1 MSPSTSFFSRVVIT
15 LRLTLVPASLLIT
28 APLLV
33 AVEGCSP
40 ATNRYRHVEESLRA
54 GDTKRADL
62 ILAQA
67 EQEYGAKSRVLYKMD
82 RGMTLHLAGRYQES
96 NAMLE
101 QADEEMEQLYT
112 RRVRTET
119 KAFLL
124 NDTELPY
131 EGEPYEQVM
140 LNVLKSINYA
150 VLGNWD
156 GALVEA
162 RRIDHRLNL
171 LSDKVAEK
179 EGYRDDAFARYLT
192 GILYEVAGDV
202 NNAFIAYRKAY
213 EAYRAQASWLRTP
226 LPPML
231 REDLLR
237 STDALHLS
245 EEHQEYRRAFAEVS
259 WRTLSETQRLA
270 HVVVISYNGTAP
282 QKEDQFI
289 DLPISLDALNLVL
302 LTKRFGGPNTPENRV
317 TESILY
323 GLNGNVVR
331 VAVPRLVPQ
340 KTQAATGEVR
350 LTGKSAAFSART
362 ELVQNLTALAEKNL
376 ADRFSLIAVKAV
388 ARAAVKQTLATG
400 FGRGAQ
406 SAAGK
411 DIGPLV
417 GVLAGAVARSFA
429 IATEEADK
437 RSWRTL
443 PDEVQL
449 ARLWVPPG
457 EYELRIRSL
466 DRGGS
471 PMGRESV
478 QAVTVQ
484 AGESRFYTVRV
495 LP

>member
-1 MSPSTSFFSRVVIT
+1 MATPF
-15 LRLTLVPASLLIT
+15 RLTVVPASLFIT
-28 APLLV
+28 APMLV
-33 AVEGCSP
+33 GVGGCTP
-40 ATNRYRHVEESLRA
+40 PTNRYLHVEESLLA
-54 GDTKRADL
+54 GDPKRADL
-62 ILAQA
+62 ILEQA
-67 EQEYGAKSRVLYKMD
+67 AHEYGAKSQVLYKMD

-96 NAMLE
+96 NALLE
-101 QADEEMEQLYT
+101 QAEEELEQLYT
-112 RRVRTET
+112 RRVGTET
-119 KAFLL
+119 KAFLV
-124 NDTELPY
+124 NDTELPF

-150 VLGNWD
+150 VLGNWNE
-156 GALVEA
+156 ALVEA

-192 GILYEVAGDV
+192 GILYEVSGDV

-213 EAYRAQASWLRTP
+213 EAYQAEASWLRTP

-237 STDALHLS
+237 STDALHLTQ
-245 EEHQEYRRAFAEVS
+245 EHEEYRRAFAEVS
-259 WRTLSETQRLA
+259 WRTRPETQRLA
-270 HVVVISYNGTAP
+270 HLVVISYNGTAP
-282 QKEDQFI
+282 RKEDQFI

-302 LTKRFGGPNTPENRV
+302 LTKRFGGSNNPENRAM
-317 TESILY
+317 ESVLY

-331 VAVPRLVPQ
+331 VAIPRLVPQ
-340 KTQAATGEVR
+340 KTKTASGEVR
-350 LTGKSAAFSART
+350 LTGKGEGFNART
-362 ELVQNLTALAEKNL
+362 ELVQNFTALAEKNL
-376 ADRFSLIAVKAV
+376 GDRFPAIAVRAV
-388 ARAAVKQTLATG
+388 ARAAMKQTM
-400 FGRGAQ
+400 
-406 SAAGK
+406 AAGIGHGAHAAGGK
-411 DIGPLV
+411 DWGPLV
-417 GVLAGAVARSFA
+417 GLLAGAVARSFA

-457 EYELRIRSL
+457 EYELRIRSV

-471 PMGRESV
+471 LMGRESV

-495 LP
+495 LQ